1 MKRTWRWPLAGFVVG
16 GLIGAT
22 FLTVNVVGASGP
34 EQRRAVNHSF
44 GEILHTPPLI
54 LKQNE
59 PVELTFGVVCG
70 LSEDRPEAR
79 CSPKGLVYLRASGT
93 GEFRALR
100 LAREPNGQLSAEVP
114 SRYTGGAGFDYYA
127 EIEDGRGYS
136 ATLPPGAAAA
146 PQHAWIA
153 SNWTTVALGSPR
165 FGEARR
171 PDSIVVRA
179 SWGKGDRALG
189 LDSGREQSRIG
200 PSAFDLAPDGAVVV
214 LDQVNDRLAVYRHDA
229 RPRHLPIAFSGGEG
243 DLAIAGDGTAYVLDA
258 GGAGSSTPI
267 VRSFDSAG
275 QLIAGIPLAE
285 PTADMVRA
293 GPGGPL
299 VHAYPSE
306 MWLPTGR
313 GRPPVVPSRQIALA
327 RPGRAVAGYLE
338 VVVRASPGEARF
350 ALVRGDRV
358 VQAWIVKAPT
368 SLGEVQLAEPYGNGL
383 LAVVRLWTE
392 KRAEFRVLQL
402 QPAGLTGSFAVDRA
416 EWAETA
422 SLSRFR
428 LHGSTLY
435 QLRSAP
441 SGVEIALFEI
451 GGTT

>member
-114 SRYTGGAGFDYYA
+114 SRYTGGAGFDYYV

-136 ATLPPGAAAA
+136 ATLPQGAAEA

-189 LDSGREQSRIG
+189 LDSGREQSRIEPG
-200 PSAFDLAPDGAVVV
+200 PAARSST
-214 LDQVNDRLAVYRHDA
+214 HT
-229 RPRHLPIAFSGGEG
+229 RPRCGFPPGGVG
-243 DLAIAGDGTAYVLDA
+243 L
-258 GGAGSSTPI
+258 
-267 VRSFDSAG
+267 RSFPRDRSRS
-275 QLIAGIPLAE
+275 L
-285 PTADMVRA
+285 V
-293 GPGGPL
+293 PGGPSRATWRWSCA
-299 VHAYPSE
+299 H
-306 MWLPTGR
+306 
-313 GRPPVVPSRQIALA
+313 RPAKL
-327 RPGRAVAGYLE
+327 
-338 VVVRASPGEARF
+338 ASP
-350 ALVRGDRV
+350 
-358 VQAWIVKAPT
+358 
-368 SLGEVQLAEPYGNGL
+368 SS
-383 LAVVRLWTE
+383 AV
-392 KRAEFRVLQL
+392 
-402 QPAGLTGSFAVDRA
+402 TGS
-416 EWAETA
+416 
-422 SLSRFR
+422 SRR
-428 LHGSTLY
+428 GS
-435 QLRSAP
+435 
-441 SGVEIALFEI
+441 
-451 GGTT
+451 